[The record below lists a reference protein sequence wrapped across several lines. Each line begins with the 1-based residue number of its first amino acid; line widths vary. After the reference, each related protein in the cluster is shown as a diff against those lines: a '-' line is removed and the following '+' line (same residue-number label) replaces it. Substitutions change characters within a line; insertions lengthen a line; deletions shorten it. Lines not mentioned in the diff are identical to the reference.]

1 MPNTTVPA
9 AGEAMPAAEGMQ
21 IVTGR
26 FSRRTMLVGA
36 ISSLPAIA
44 GSGSVLA
51 AATAETPDERAV
63 RLANEL
69 SDAMNGF
76 MTPAGS
82 TPNWVAHVGPSNHP
96 DPIWFS
102 QDSGSAS
109 DPLAD
114 TIAEYNAKLAEF
126 SAIPVE
132 QFVSSEVEEDI
143 VMATYGPAS
152 DRLCYATPPATSLRG
167 VAEAM
172 RYAIDQ
178 RAIIDI
184 AVERVLKSALAYL
197 EGRYRV

>member
-1 MPNTTVPA
+1 
-9 AGEAMPAAEGMQ
+9 
-21 IVTGR
+21 
-26 FSRRTMLVGA
+26 MLVGA
-36 ISSLPAIA
+36 IASLPAVA
-44 GSGSVLA
+44 GAERALA
-51 AATAETPDERAV
+51 TTAAETSDERAV

-69 SDAMNGF
+69 SEAMNGF
-76 MTPAGS
+76 MTPAGG
-82 TPNWVAHVGPSNHP
+82 TPHWVAHIGPSMHP
-96 DPIWFS
+96 DPVWFS
-102 QDSGSAS
+102 QDAGSAT

-167 VAEAM
+167 VAEAI

-178 RAIIDI
+178 RAFIDI
-184 AVERVLKSALAYL
+184 AAERVVKSALAYL
-197 EGRYRV
+197 ERRYRV